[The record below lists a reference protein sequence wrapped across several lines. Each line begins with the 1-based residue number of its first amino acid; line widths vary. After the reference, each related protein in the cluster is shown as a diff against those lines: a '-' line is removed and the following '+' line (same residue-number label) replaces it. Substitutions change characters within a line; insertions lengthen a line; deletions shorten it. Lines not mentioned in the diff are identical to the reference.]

1 MPTVHSK
8 PRYWLVTSPEYVVF
22 VGICEKNQWQRRE
35 FLPRKGEKI
44 GKDLDAFMLK
54 GLNGKEFTRTQ
65 VNAKF
70 AHWKASFESEKEA
83 TSVDPVNILSTT
95 ELLIRFRETFVYLIA
110 AETNVVFLDE
120 SLPTHTDIVD
130 SEECD
135 TLFDAGTQVRTMASA
150 STLGIA
156 SDDSQ

>member
-1 MPTVHSK
+1 M
-8 PRYWLVTSPEYVVF
+8 
-22 VGICEKNQWQRRE
+22 
-35 FLPRKGEKI
+35 
-44 GKDLDAFMLK
+44 
-54 GLNGKEFTRTQ
+54 
-65 VNAKF
+65 
-70 AHWKASFESEKEA
+70 
-83 TSVDPVNILSTT
+83 NILSTT
-95 ELLIRFRETFVYLIA
+95 ELLTPRFRETFVYLIA